1 MPRRRWVL
9 LAAFVAWTAYIWVT
23 RIANAWGSSTES
35 PSSKVVSTVISVVM
49 LVLAAGGLVV
59 LVRTWRRPLTVLGA
73 WIVQVLC
80 AVTAV
85 VWVVRGVQIVASDH
99 DAAFKIVHVAL
110 GAISIGLAAL
120 VWRMVAP
127 VAGRRRSGVG
137 TSASSSS
144 ARPLAGVG
152 DGGGRRSQ
160 H

>member
-9 LAAFVAWTAYIWVT
+9 LAAFVAWTTYIWVT

-35 PSSKVVSTVISVVM
+35 TSSKVVSTVISGVM

-85 VWVVRGVQIVASDH
+85 VWVVRGVQILASDH

-110 GAISIGLAAL
+110 GVISIGLAAL

-127 VAGRRRSGVG
+127 VAGRRRSG

-144 ARPLAGVG
+144 ARPLASVG
-152 DGGGRRSQ
+152 DGGERRSQ

>member
-9 LAAFVAWTAYIWVT
+9 LAAFVAWTTYIWVT

-35 PSSKVVSTVISVVM
+35 TSSKVVSTVISVVM

-85 VWVVRGVQIVASDH
+85 VWVVRGVQILASDH

-127 VAGRRRSGVG
+127 VAGRRRSG

-144 ARPLAGVG
+144 ARPLASVG
-152 DGGGRRSQ
+152 DGGERRSQ